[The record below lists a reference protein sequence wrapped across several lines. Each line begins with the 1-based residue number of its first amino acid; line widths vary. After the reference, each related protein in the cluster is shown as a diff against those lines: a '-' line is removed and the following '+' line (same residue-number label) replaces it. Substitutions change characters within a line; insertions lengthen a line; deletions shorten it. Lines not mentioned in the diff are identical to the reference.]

1 MPRRG
6 GLKWGGEQGKKE
18 GGEILTRTGSLHG
31 LAVRGVLGVLVFVR
45 DGSSGAKGLEEG
57 VVEAQLEALY
67 IPEGVSEWVAEEL
80 VDCEVMGEGEG
91 D

>member
-1 MPRRG
+1 MVVYVGMREPLTVTDTVPL
-6 GLKWGGEQGKKE
+6 GLEVTLGDIDIE
-18 GGEILTRTGSLHG
+18 
-31 LAVRGVLGVLVFVR
+31 AVPHWE
-45 DGSSGAKGLEEG
+45 GLEEG